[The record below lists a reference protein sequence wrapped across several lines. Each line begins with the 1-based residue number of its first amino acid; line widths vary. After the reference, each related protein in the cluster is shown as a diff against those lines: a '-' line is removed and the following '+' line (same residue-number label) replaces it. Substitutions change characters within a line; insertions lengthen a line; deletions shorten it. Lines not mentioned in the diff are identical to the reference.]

1 MCCVIR
7 GKGVGWR
14 ALSVIQ
20 VAEQCGEIPLA
31 PEGPLWMPRPPSW
44 ALCLDSSVC
53 EEPSKAGRTYGK
65 AGSSQEGGDVGQRRV
80 ESGVQS
86 SARKLMGACLGVGV
100 ASGQAY
106 FTWCFDSFEPPIH

>member
-1 MCCVIR
+1 MEGCECDSGGRAVWGDPTSAR
-7 GKGVGWR
+7 GT
-14 ALSVIQ
+14 
-20 VAEQCGEIPLA
+20 
-31 PEGPLWMPRPPSW
+31 LWMPRPPSW

-65 AGSSQEGGDVGQRRV
+65 AGSSQERGDVGQGRV

-100 ASGQAY
+100 ASGHAY